1 MKLLKSFGILMLAVM
16 PAILSSCSSKE
27 DLPDVEVTVT
37 IKDVVKKDNVLYVVQ
52 GEPLIVEGLTV
63 KPITGG
69 AAALGPTAYY
79 IDDFWIGTTDI
90 IPFGAE
96 IETANL
102 NIGNHVLCIRPTV
115 LQEGKTLAYG
125 LIYYNME
132 IVKSKEDLPA
142 EKAKISDVHNL
153 SLVLNAPKELQK

>member
-16 PAILSSCSSKE
+16 PTVLSSCSNKE
-27 DLPDVEVTVT
+27 DLPDVEVTVN
-37 IKDVVKKDNVLYVVQ
+37 IKDAVKKDNVLYVVQ

-102 NIGNHVLCIRPTV
+102 ELGNHVLCIRPTV